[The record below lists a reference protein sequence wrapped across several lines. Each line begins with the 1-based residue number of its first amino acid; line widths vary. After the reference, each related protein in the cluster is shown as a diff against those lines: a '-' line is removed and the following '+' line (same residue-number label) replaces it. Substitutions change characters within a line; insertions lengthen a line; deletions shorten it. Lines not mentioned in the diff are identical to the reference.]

1 MQILV
6 RVTHCNST
14 QFFFPSSSGRVQNT
28 FFSFAFCNTCNSE
41 IPKYIF
47 LLSEDSIQEKRDVDE
62 LEGDTDTRKLFM
74 KQGNL
79 EEQMQKEISEYLDA
93 KNKEVNSSNEI
104 VSDFLSFL

>member
-1 MQILV
+1 M
-6 RVTHCNST
+6 
-14 QFFFPSSSGRVQNT
+14 
-28 FFSFAFCNTCNSE
+28 
-41 IPKYIF
+41 
-47 LLSEDSIQEKRDVDE
+47 DE

-93 KNKEVNSSNEI
+93 KNKEVNSWNKI

>member
-1 MQILV
+1 MY
-6 RVTHCNST
+6 RT
-14 QFFFPSSSGRVQNT
+14 R
-28 FFSFAFCNTCNSE
+28 FFSFAFRNTWTKE

-93 KNKEVNSSNEI
+93 KNKEVNS
-104 VSDFLSFL
+104 